1 MIRSILLAVL
11 AFVALG
17 ADAQPF
23 QAPTTADNPCGFT
36 SPVTIWPYGDL
47 AVSMAAGIP
56 VAATTC
62 TPAPLGKGT
71 QLTLNVNAAGIVG
84 WYHCPQP
91 DGRWRTTW
99 MAETWASYNT
109 HPTEADGKS
118 IWQATDPVAT
128 LNAVLAQRVN
138 TPLADPTLTPVWC
151 PFARQMIASQPA
163 PVMVPID
170 PLARSRAAVAP
181 SNWKTLNT
189 GPGTLHIAAPGRL
202 VGEVPGR
209 TAPRDKPCD
218 CSGSVIPM
226 VTIGTQT
233 YCPLAPLHRDIEA
246 VTNSEVTA
254 CRKVG

>member
-23 QAPTTADNPCGFT
+23 QAPATADNPCGFAP
-36 SPVTIWPYGDL
+36 PVTRWPYGDL
-47 AVSMAAGIP
+47 AVSMAAGSP
-56 VAATTC
+56 VAATSC

-109 HPTEADGKS
+109 HPTDADGKS
-118 IWQATDPVAT
+118 IWQAADPVAM
-128 LNAVLAQRVN
+128 LNSVLAQRVN

-151 PFARQMIASQPA
+151 PFALEMIASQPL
-163 PVMVPID
+163 PVVALPGGGLTARALRAGPTLRSAGG
-170 PLARSRAAVAP
+170 PLYVA
-181 SNWKTLNT
+181 
-189 GPGTLHIAAPGRL
+189 GAGRL
-202 VGEVPGR
+202 GAEVPGR

-218 CSGSVIPM
+218 CSGAVIPK

-233 YCPLAPLHRDIEA
+233 YCPLAHPYRDIEA

-254 CRKVG
+254 CRKVAA